1 MNFYKNW
8 RSHKIKHQI
17 IIIIII
23 ESKLNEI
30 FGGFSVTFGL
40 RNFPR
45 EEGR

>member
-23 ESKLNEI
+23 KKANIGSIINYDLK
-30 FGGFSVTFGL
+30 FSFYECEWL
-40 RNFPR
+40 C
-45 EEGR
+45 E